1 MSDDDA
7 TGKVPLI
14 QQMLDNPFLLLF
26 VGVLIPM
33 VVYTLWGVIDILTIP
48 LAK

>member
-14 QQMLDNPFLLLF
+14 QQLIDNPFLLLF
-26 VGVLIPM
+26 IGVMVPM
-33 VVYTLWGVIDILTIP
+33 VIYTAWGLVDIFLVPT
-48 LAK
+48 AK